1 MKNFETQYLD
11 LLEHLLES
19 GNVKEDRTG
28 TGTKSVFGYQIRH
41 DLSKGFPL
49 LTTKSVHFKSVAHE
63 LLWFLRGD
71 TNIAYLKENGVS
83 IWDEWADEKGEL
95 SAVYG
100 AQWRTWKGK
109 VNEIVLGQTVLI
121 NHECIDQI
129 AQVIDQIKSN
139 PNSRRLLVNA
149 WNVADLPNMALPP
162 CHYSFQFYVHEGK
175 LSCLF
180 NMRSTDVFLGLP
192 FNMASY
198 ALLTHMVAQ
207 VCGLEVGEL
216 VFSGADVH
224 LYLNHFEQVNEQ
236 LAREPRALPT
246 IRLNPDVKDI
256 FEFRYDDFAL
266 ENYNPHPAIKAPVA
280 V

>member
-1 MKNFETQYLD
+1 MCNDIFENQYLE
-11 LLEHLLES
+11 LLHKIKAI
-19 GNVKEDRTG
+19 GNKKQDRTG
-28 TGTKSVFGYQIRH
+28 VGTKSIFGCQIRH

-49 LTTKSVHFKSVAHE
+49 LTTKKVHFKSVAHE

-83 IWDEWADEKGEL
+83 IWDEWANEEGEL
-95 SAVYG
+95 GRVYG
-100 AQWRTWKGK
+100 AQWRKWK
-109 VNEIVLGQTVLI
+109 TV
-121 NHECIDQI
+121 HGETIDQI
-129 AQVIDQIKSN
+129 AQVIQQIKRN
-139 PNSRRLLVNA
+139 PDSRRLLVSA

-162 CHYSFQFYVHEGK
+162 CHYAFQFEVHEGK

-180 NMRSTDVFLGLP
+180 NMRSVDVFLGLP

-216 VFSGADVH
+216 IFSGGDVH
-224 LYLNHFEQVNEQ
+224 LYKNHFEQANLQ
-236 LAREPRALPT
+236 LSRPMCEMPT
-246 IRLNPDVKDI
+246 LELNPEITNI
-256 FEFRYDDFAL
+256 FGFTYDDIILRGYTPQAS
-266 ENYNPHPAIKAPVA
+266 IKAPVA